1 MSRVT
6 LLREPSGH
14 YIRFNTCVKNSEL
27 LRRFSDEISM
37 KLVPQATKLKMI
49 ATVRYQDIDGR
60 GKICISG
67 PLPFNMLIK

>member
-37 KLVPQATKLKMI
+37 KLVPQATKLKNDCH
-49 ATVRYQDIDGR
+49 R
-60 GKICISG
+60 
-67 PLPFNMLIK
+67 